1 MGRGGWRWAK
11 TTRIRRL
18 PILPSRQLPKIWK
31 AEENC
36 SKTKGYVHTLPYIGV
51 MPTGEMRPGFL
62 EELTIPSLCKELGK
76 AEFIPLPHR
85 ACMVRIARTHP
96 EPPATGLQPH
106 VPADPIYL
114 SCGTHGKEKTTL
126 AKCCNDNL
134 CARESLPFWTQAFA
148 YVNIPGLMRLG
159 FTTQLVLVS
168 LVLFLHLL
176 KHVPMHH
183 KTSLSLPQLSRT
195 GG

>member
-1 MGRGGWRWAK
+1 MGLVKLCNVLAENGKRRVTVSQNNENQKAAYPSITTTAK
-11 TTRIRRL
+11 NL
-18 PILPSRQLPKIWK
+18 K

-85 ACMVRIARTHP
+85 ACMVRIAGTHP

-106 VPADPIYL
+106 VSADPIYL

-134 CARESLPFWTQAFA
+134 CARESLPF
-148 YVNIPGLMRLG
+148 
-159 FTTQLVLVS
+159 
-168 LVLFLHLL
+168 
-176 KHVPMHH
+176 
-183 KTSLSLPQLSRT
+183 
-195 GG
+195 